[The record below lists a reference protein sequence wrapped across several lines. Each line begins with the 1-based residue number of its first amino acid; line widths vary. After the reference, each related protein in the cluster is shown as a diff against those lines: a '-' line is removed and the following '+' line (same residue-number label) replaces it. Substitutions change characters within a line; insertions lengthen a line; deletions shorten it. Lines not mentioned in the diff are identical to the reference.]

1 MYDYCPCRQKRR
13 GGLIA
18 CDGAGCGT
26 WHHLVCAGLSDAPEG
41 NWFCADCVVAT
52 AGLQGPAADAA
63 LAVSI
68 RERAGFATG
77 EDGYGA
83 RDPPEGLL
91 STFSAAAVERLAHE

>member
-1 MYDYCPCRQKRR
+1 M
-13 GGLIA
+13 
-18 CDGAGCGT
+18 
-26 WHHLVCAGLSDAPEG
+26 
-41 NWFCADCVVAT
+41 AT

-91 STFSAAAVERLAHE
+91 STFSAAAVERLAHEQRTRAAAYFAALQSLPDMAPLPDAPEG